1 MRAFF
6 LFLVLAN
13 LAFLAWTSFVSKS
26 DTQSD
31 PRPLARQ
38 IAPEKLRIVP
48 AAAIATNPPAEANP
62 ASVPAALACLE
73 WGGFAPADA
82 ERASEALAP
91 LSLGPRLTRRPVAD
105 DNASWWVFMPPRANR
120 QDAQKKAAELK
131 ALGVEEYFIVQD
143 EGPQRFAISLGIF
156 KTEAAAESRLEAL
169 RAKGVKTAQ
178 AGRRESSAQKVYL
191 QVRPAE
197 EALATKLREI
207 AASFSGSE
215 VRECAP

>member
-13 LAFLAWTSFVSKS
+13 LAFLAWSIFVSKA

-38 IAPEKLRIVP
+38 LAPEKLRIVP
-48 AAAIATNPPAEANP
+48 ASAIGTPPPADAGP
-62 ASVPAALACLE
+62 APAPATLACLE

-82 ERASEALAP
+82 DRASEALAP
-91 LSLGPRLTRRPVAD
+91 LSLGSRLTRRPVAD
-105 DNASWWVFMPPRANR
+105 DSAGWWVFMPPRANR
-120 QDAQKKAAELK
+120 QDAQKKAGELK

-143 EGPQRFAISLGIF
+143 EGPLRFAISLGIF

-178 AGRRESSAQKVYL
+178 AGRRETPSQKVYL
-191 QVRPAE
+191 QVRPVE
-197 EALATKLREI
+197 EALAAKLREI
-207 AASFSGSE
+207 AESFSGSE
-215 VRECAP
+215 VRACAP

>member
-1 MRAFF
+1 MRTTF

-13 LAFLAWTSFVSKS
+13 LVFLAWSIFVSKA

-48 AAAIATNPPAEANP
+48 ASALATSSPADISPTAAPE
-62 ASVPAALACLE
+62 ALACLE
-73 WGGFAPADA
+73 WGGFSPADVV
-82 ERASEALAP
+82 RASEALAP
-91 LSLGPRLTRRPVAD
+91 LSLGSRLTRRLVSD
-105 DNASWWVFMPPRANR
+105 DNAGWWVFMPPRANR
-120 QDAQKKAAELK
+120 QDAQKKAGELK

-156 KTEAAAESRLEAL
+156 KTEAAADSRLEAL

-178 AGRRESSAQKVYL
+178 TGRRETPTQKIYL
-191 QVRPAE
+191 QVRPVE
-197 EALATKLREI
+197 EALAAKLREI
-207 AASFSGSE
+207 AKSFSESE